1 MRARILTTLAGL
13 GLMLALGGCG
23 MFLSGAQPM
32 TPPSISNLQIEPS
45 RMRFTGGQ
53 ATVNVEVR
61 DDNGVRAV
69 NLVLTA
75 PDGSRSSLAM
85 DSTGQDVY
93 RATITLPPNLAGNTQ
108 QYQVSVEAED
118 IFGVRAQSSP
128 VTIEVEAISLPPDAP
143 PI

>member
-1 MRARILTTLAGL
+1 MRRRILMAPFALAL
-13 GLMLALGGCG
+13 SLSLGGCG

-32 TPPSISNLQIEPS
+32 TPPSIGSLQIEPS

-53 ATVNVEVR
+53 ATASVEVR

-69 NLVLTA
+69 ILVVVA
-75 PDGSRSSLAM
+75 PDGSRSSLTM
-85 DSTGQDVY
+85 DSAGQDIY
-93 RATITLPPNLAGNTQ
+93 RATITLSPNLSGTPQ
-108 QYQVSVEAED
+108 QYRVSVEAED

-128 VTIEVEAISLPPDAP
+128 QLLEVEALSMPPGEP

>member
-13 GLMLALGGCG
+13 GMMLGLSGCG

-53 ATVNVEVR
+53 AAVNVEVR
-61 DDNGVRAV
+61 DDNGVRTV
-69 NLVLTA
+69 TLVLVA

-93 RATITLPPNLAGNTQ
+93 RTSITLPPNLTANIQ

-128 VTIEVEAISLPPDAP
+128 MTLEVEALSLPPGEP

>member
-1 MRARILTTLAGL
+1 MRTRILTVLLGL
-13 GLMLALGGCG
+13 GAVLALSACG

-32 TPPSISNLQIEPS
+32 TPPSIASLQIEPS

-53 ATVNVEVR
+53 ATIRVEVR

-69 NLVLTA
+69 TLVVVA

-85 DSTGQDVY
+85 DNAGQDSY
-93 RATITLPPNLAGNTQ
+93 RAAITLPPNLSGTAR
-108 QYQVSVEAED
+108 QYQLWVEAED
-118 IFGVRAQSSP
+118 IFGVRAQSTAQSL
-128 VTIEVEAISLPPDAP
+128 EVEAIALPPGEP

>member
-1 MRARILTTLAGL
+1 MKRRILIAPLVLAVL
-13 GLMLALGGCG
+13 LSLGGCG

-32 TPPSISNLQIEPS
+32 TPPSIGSLQIEPS

-69 NLVLTA
+69 TLVIVA
-75 PDGSRSSLAM
+75 PDNSRSSLAM
-85 DSTGQDVY
+85 DNVGQDTY
-93 RATITLPPNLAGNTQ
+93 RASITLPPNLSAGLQ
-108 QYQVSVEAED
+108 RYQLFVEAED
-118 IFGVRAQSSP
+118 IFGIRAQSSP
-128 VTIEVEAISLPPDAP
+128 QMLEVESLSLPPGEP

>member
-1 MRARILTTLAGL
+1 MRRILTAPFV
-13 GLMLALGGCG
+13 LALSLSLSGCG

-32 TPPSISNLQIEPS
+32 TPPGIGSLQIEPS

-53 ATVNVEVR
+53 ATVSAEVR
-61 DDNGVRAV
+61 DDNGVRSV
-69 NLVLTA
+69 TLVVVA

-93 RATITLPPNLAGNTQ
+93 RATITVSPNLSGTPQ
-108 QYQVSVEAED
+108 QYQISVEAED

-128 VTIEVEAISLPPDAP
+128 QSLEVEALSMPPGEP

>member
-69 NLVLTA
+69 TLVLVA
-75 PDGSRSSLAM
+75 PDDSRSSLAM
-85 DSTGQDVY
+85 DSVGQDVY
-93 RATITLPPNLAGNTQ
+93 RATITLPPNLTGNAR
-108 QYQVSVEAED
+108 QYQVSIEAED

-128 VTIEVEAISLPPDAP
+128 MTLEVEALALPPGEP

>member
-1 MRARILTTLAGL
+1 MRVRPLATIAAL
-13 GLMLALGGCG
+13 GSMLALSGCG

-45 RMRFTGGQ
+45 RMRFVGGQ
-53 ATVNVEVR
+53 ATVHVEVR

-69 NLVLTA
+69 NLSLIA

-85 DSTGQDVY
+85 DSVGQDVY
-93 RATITLPPNLAGNTQ
+93 RATITLPPNLTGNVQ
-108 QYQVSVEAED
+108 QYQVSIEAED

-128 VTIEVEAISLPPDAP
+128 MPLEVEALALPPGEP